1 MTPAIFPLAMIW
13 QLQYNSS
20 ARADFVKHL
29 FLSEIVMSDNY
40 CGKDRTATFFSLSI
54 IHQPEKLR
62 FFNGLIMT
70 VLF

>member
-40 CGKDRTATFFSLSI
+40 GGEDINATVTIFFSRSVLYISQKI
-54 IHQPEKLR
+54 A
-62 FFNGLIMT
+62 FF
-70 VLF
+70 